1 MLIHSDHAPGTSH
14 RGRRLPAPLTPSTA
28 RHALTAHCW
37 LLLPNSRVPPLVAI
51 SSRSRRCKVGACPPG
66 FVSRPDLERHL
77 RSQHCLPDD
86 TAAPRASLT
95 YTGDATLAASIPL
108 DAAASAA
115 SDASA
120 ARMSSRQFSLFT
132 AKAKRE
138 EEEPLLASRW
148 GQPGVGDGVIDVTV
162 RRVRPISGSRFI
174 VEGTCQDG
182 TLTKDTFTKNQLQV
196 LRRTIPVLPGLDND
210 VVEGQEEEPAEAEAA
225 LMGDTAV

>member
-1 MLIHSDHAPGTSH
+1 MHQPTASQ
-14 RGRRLPAPLTPSTA
+14 RGRRLPAPLTPPAT
-28 RHALTAHCW
+28 RPLPHCP
-37 LLLPNSRVPPLVAI
+37 LPTDAYPL

-77 RSQHCLPDD
+77 RSQHCLPDV
-86 TAAPRASLT
+86 TAATAPCASLT
-95 YTGDATLAASIPL
+95 YMGDATLLASIPF

-120 ARMSSRQFSLFT
+120 ARLSSRQLSLLT

-162 RRVRPISGSRFI
+162 RHVRPISGSHFI
-174 VEGTCQDG
+174 VEGTSQDG
-182 TLTKDTFTKNQLQV
+182 TLTLDKFTKSQLQV
-196 LRRTIPVLPGLDND
+196 LRRTMPVLPGLDND
-210 VVEGQEEEPAEAEAA
+210 VQEGQEQAPAEAQAA
-225 LMGDTAV
+225 LMGSCMTPGEPSQ